1 MEARLKRMMDEYGS
15 TLLRTC
21 AVILKDR
28 SLAQDAVQDTF
39 IKAYRHMESFKSDC
53 SEKTYLTGI
62 AVNTCRD
69 YLRRKWYRTLL
80 FDVPPERPDEDRF
93 PDDTVLTEVMKLP
106 RKLREVILLRFYE
119 QMKQDE
125 IAEALNISKS
135 AVKKRLTRAQEI
147 LKERLKEWYYEE

>member
-1 MEARLKRMMDEYGS
+1 MEVRLKHMMDEYGS

-21 AVILKDR
+21 TLILKDR
-28 SLAQDAVQDTF
+28 TLAQDAVQETF
-39 IKAYRHMESFKSDC
+39 IKAFRSMERFKGEC

-62 AVNTCRD
+62 AINICRD
-69 YLRRKWYRTLL
+69 YMRRKWYRTLL
-80 FDVPPERPDEDRF
+80 FDVLPEKPAEDCF

-106 RKLREVILLRFYE
+106 LKLREVILLRYYQ

-125 IAEALNISKS
+125 IAETLKISKS
-135 AVKKRLTRAQEI
+135 AVKKRLARSHAM